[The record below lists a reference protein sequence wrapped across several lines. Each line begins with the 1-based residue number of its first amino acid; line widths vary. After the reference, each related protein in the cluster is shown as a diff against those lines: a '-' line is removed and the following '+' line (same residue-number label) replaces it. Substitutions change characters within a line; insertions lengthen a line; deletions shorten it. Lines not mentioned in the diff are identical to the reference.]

1 MNWNTWIRQ
10 IHRWL
15 SIVFTVG
22 FLINLVAWTTSK
34 PPTALGLLV
43 LIPLLLL
50 LATGLYLFVLPYA
63 LKWGGRRAQAKAA

>member
-22 FLINLVAWTTSK
+22 FLINLVAWTSSASVSGSQVK
-34 PPTALGLLV
+34 V
-43 LIPLLLL
+43 S
-50 LATGLYLFVLPYA
+50 VVRS
-63 LKWGGRRAQAKAA
+63 GRPSARSTFSARRV